1 MKRLHWIGAATLG
14 LAMATQAATI
24 EFSAVLLGETE
35 DPPVT
40 TDGHGTAH
48 VIYDDTAHTLSVH
61 VEFEDLTGT
70 TTVAHIHA
78 PTPDPFSGNASVAT
92 YPSTFPGFPSG
103 VQSGVYDGVWSLT
116 EASSYTTGFLSAH
129 GDSPEA
135 AEQGLLQALL
145 DGRAYVNIHSS
156 FQPSGEIRGFLRRV
170 PDGGSTGLLL

>member
-92 YPSTFPGFPSG
+92 YPSTFPGCPPG
-103 VQSGVYDGVWSLT
+103 VHAGGYDGVRRLAGA
-116 EASSYTTGFLSAH
+116 ASDTTRCRSA
-129 GDSPEA
+129 
-135 AEQGLLQALL
+135 
-145 DGRAYVNIHSS
+145 
-156 FQPSGEIRGFLRRV
+156 
-170 PDGGSTGLLL
+170 TGNAP